1 MCPVRLAPRQAWK
14 KWWGWFVLFLV
25 TIWVADV
32 GFSWIVQHSRLNRY
46 LTARLETAFG
56 RHVQV
61 GKYSFSILQ
70 GVRLKADSVTV
81 AEDPRLGQEYF
92 LRADELAVSF
102 RWRALLR
109 GRFEVGTLSLTRPS
123 LNLLH
128 TSDGRWNLAEWL
140 PRPSG
145 TGSANAGA
153 APRLQRIEV
162 DSGRINFKRGP
173 DKLPF
178 ALVEVNGAVEQDGP
192 GRWRLDLEAQPARAA
207 VVVQQAGTVRLQGT
221 VGGTSS
227 RLRPADLELT
237 WQDASLSDLL
247 RFARNDDYGVRGLF
261 SGFLRAHTEGPLWDF
276 VARAEFRR
284 LHRWDLPFRPD
295 NPAANVNVK
304 LRWAPDIHHV
314 DITDGL
320 VEIPRSIIQA
330 VGSFDWSSGRAP
342 RGNLVLTSPSV
353 QMDDVLSWCRAFH
366 SGIPDEVAL
375 NGAASLKLDIA
386 AWPLELT
393 GGSISSQGIE
403 LAGGSLVAPVEV
415 GALVAE
421 FQPGQWTL
429 APVQVTLGSEAGT
442 FRVEASA
449 DRHGSNWKSSIKVAG
464 EANRVESLFEAAA
477 ALGWPLPRGWEI
489 TGTARADLRWQGEPY
504 SQLTQPVGTLE
515 LAGTSL
521 RAPFLNR
528 PIAFTKARMEFSP
541 GDERVILT
549 AVQAFGARWN
559 GTLVRHDPAAPW
571 QWDLSADHL
580 SADDLD
586 RWLNPQWR
594 GSILQRVLPFLGN
607 SSPVIL
613 PLGLRGRGKL
623 SVDQFTVDPLEFRH
637 LRAQMGLDG
646 RRIELDGAQ
655 ADFYGGIVRGSFRAD
670 LEPQPSYHLQAALD
684 RVNLAKL
691 TTSAA
696 NLRDRFA
703 GVASGNLELDA
714 LGLGRAAL
722 AASLGCRGAIQV
734 RDAQITGM
742 DLLES
747 LNAASLRSGT
757 SVFPLASAEFSC
769 SASKVKF
776 AELRLE
782 GLDTEIRATGS
793 VDFGN
798 NLDLHLRALPPVLAG
813 RDASPLPVPARGIFQ
828 LTGTLETPRLVRVVS
843 RSGSE

>member
-1 MCPVRLAPRQAWK
+1 MCPLRFTPRQPWK
-14 KWWGWFVLFLV
+14 KWWGRFVLFLV

-46 LTARLETAFG
+46 LTSRLETAFG
-56 RHVQV
+56 RHVEV
-61 GKYSFSILQ
+61 GQYSFSVIQ
-70 GVRLKADSVTV
+70 GFRLRADSVTV

-92 LRADELAVSF
+92 LRADELTVSF

-109 GRFEVGTLSLTRPS
+109 GRFELGTLSLTRPS
-123 LNLLH
+123 LNLVH
-128 TSDGRWNLAEWL
+128 ASDGRWNLAEWL

-145 TGSANAGA
+145 AASANAGA

-162 DSGRINFKRGP
+162 DSGRINFKSGP

-237 WQDASLSDLL
+237 SQDASLSDLL
-247 RFARNDDYGVRGLF
+247 RLARNDDYGVRGLF
-261 SGFLRAHTEGPLWDF
+261 SGSLRAHTEGPLWDF
-276 VARAEFRR
+276 VARVEFRR

-295 NPAANVNVK
+295 NPAANVALK

-320 VEIPRSIIQA
+320 IEFPRSIVQA
-330 VGSFDWSSGRAP
+330 VGSFDWSSRHTP
-342 RGNLVLTSPSV
+342 RGNLLLTSSSV

-375 NGAASLKLDIA
+375 NGSASLKLDVA
-386 AWPLELT
+386 AWPPELSS
-393 GGSISSQGIE
+393 GSVSSRGIE
-403 LAGGSLVAPVEV
+403 LGGGSLLASVRV
-415 GALVAE
+415 GALGAE
-421 FQPGQWTL
+421 FESGQWTL
-429 APVQVTLGSEAGT
+429 APVEVTLGSQAGT

-449 DRHGSNWKSSIKVAG
+449 GRHGSSWKSSIKVAG
-464 EANRVESLFEAAA
+464 EADRVESLFEAAA

-489 TGTARADLRWQGEPY
+489 TGPARADLRWQGEPY
-504 SQLTQPVGTLE
+504 PQLTQPVGSLE
-515 LAGTSL
+515 LAGMSL

-541 GDERVILT
+541 DNERVILT
-549 AVQAFGARWN
+549 AAQAFGARWN
-559 GTLVRHDPAAPW
+559 GTLVRHDPVAPW

-580 SADDLD
+580 SAADLD

-594 GSILQRVLPFLGN
+594 GGILQRVLPFLGN

-613 PLGLRGRGKL
+613 PLGLRGRGKF
-623 SVDQFTVDPLEFRH
+623 SVDQFTVDPLELRH
-637 LRAQMGLDG
+637 LRAQMSLDG

-655 ADFYGGIVRGSFRAD
+655 ADFYGGVVRGSFRAD

-684 RVNLAKL
+684 RANLAKL
-691 TTSAA
+691 TISAA

-703 GVASGNLELDA
+703 GVASGELELDTH
-714 LGLGRAAL
+714 GLGRAAL
-722 AASLGCRGAIQV
+722 AASLDCRGAVQV

-747 LNAASLRSGT
+747 LTMASLRSGI
-757 SVFPLASAEFSC
+757 SAFPLASAEFSC
-769 SASKVKF
+769 SASKVRF

-782 GLDTEIRATGS
+782 GLGTEIRATGS
-793 VDFGN
+793 VDFGS

-813 RDASPLPVPARGIFQ
+813 KNAPPLPAPARGIFQ
-828 LTGTLETPRLVRVVS
+828 LTGTLEIPRLVRVVS
-843 RSGSE
+843 RSGSQ

>member
-1 MCPVRLAPRQAWK
+1 MCPVPLAPRRPWK
-14 KWWGWFVLFLV
+14 KWWGWFLVVLLA
-25 TIWVADV
+25 IWIADF
-32 GFSWIVQHSRLNRY
+32 GFSWIIQHSRVDRY

-56 RHVQV
+56 RHVEV
-61 GKYSFSILQ
+61 GKYSFSVLR
-70 GVRLKADSVTV
+70 GFRLKADSVTV

-102 RWRALLR
+102 RWLSLLR
-109 GRFEVGTLSLTRPS
+109 GRFELGTLSLTRPS
-123 LNLLH
+123 LNLVH

-140 PRPSG
+140 PRPSV
-145 TGSANAGA
+145 TGSASSGA
-153 APRLQRIEV
+153 APRLQRIEI

-178 ALVEVNGAVEQDGP
+178 AFVEVNGAVEQDGP

-247 RFARNDDYGVRGLF
+247 RLARNNDSGVRGLF
-261 SGFLRAHTEGPLWDF
+261 SGSLRAHTGGPLWDF
-276 VARAEFRR
+276 VARVEFRR

-295 NPAANVNVK
+295 NPAANVSAK
-304 LRWAPDIHHV
+304 IRWAPDVHHV

-320 VEIPRSIIQA
+320 IEFPRSIVQA
-330 VGSFDWSSGRAP
+330 AGSFDWSSGHTP
-342 RGNLVLTSPSV
+342 RGDLVLTSSSV
-353 QMDDVLSWCRAFH
+353 QMDDVLSWSRAFH

-375 NGAASLKLDIA
+375 NGSASLKLDIA

-393 GGSISSQGIE
+393 GGSVSSQGIE
-403 LAGGSLVAPVEV
+403 LAGGSLLAPVRV
-415 GALVAE
+415 GALDAE

-429 APVQVTLGSEAGT
+429 APAEVTLGSRAGT

-449 DRHGSNWKSSIKVAG
+449 ARQRFGWKSSVKVTG
-464 EANRVESLFEAAA
+464 EADRVESLFEAAA
-477 ALGWPLPRGWEI
+477 ALGWPLPRGWEF
-489 TGTARADLRWQGEPY
+489 TGPARVDLRWQGEPY
-504 SQLTQPVGTLE
+504 PLLAQPVGTLE
-515 LAGTSL
+515 LAGASL

-528 PIAFTKARMEFSP
+528 PLVFTKARMEFSP

-549 AVQAFGARWN
+549 AAQAFGARWS
-559 GTLVRHDPAAPW
+559 GTLVRHDPTAPW

-580 SADDLD
+580 SAADFD

-594 GSILQRVLPFLGN
+594 EGLLRRALPFLGN
-607 SSPVIL
+607 SPAPTAL
-613 PLGLRGRGKL
+613 PSGLRGRGKL
-623 SVDQFTVDPLEFRH
+623 TVDQLVLAPLELAH
-637 LRAQMGLDG
+637 LHAQMALDG

-655 ADFYGGIVRGSFRAD
+655 ADFYGGAVRGSFGAD
-670 LEPQPSYHLQAALD
+670 LEPQPSYHLQAAFD
-684 RVNLAKL
+684 RVNLTKL
-691 TTSAA
+691 TISAA

-703 GVASGNLELDA
+703 GVASGDLELDA
-714 LGLGRAAL
+714 HGLGRAAL
-722 AASLGCRGAIQV
+722 ADSLDCRGAVQV

-747 LNAASLRSGT
+747 LNAASMRSGT
-757 SVFPLASAEFSC
+757 STFPLASAGFSC
-769 SASKVKF
+769 SAGKVEF

-782 GLDTEIRATGS
+782 GTDTEIRATGS
-793 VDFGN
+793 VDFGR

-813 RDASPLPVPARGIFQ
+813 KNASPVPAKGVFQ
-828 LTGTLETPRLVRVVS
+828 LTGTLETPQLVRVVS
-843 RSGSE
+843 LSGSE